1 MSAGSTPHP
10 HPPPQAGEGKGGG
23 AMLTLP
29 QLRDLLDD
37 PAAASRFSP
46 FGAEPF
52 LLFDTASE
60 GFPSSDAVRIARWL
74 LELPCPSIGIK
85 SSGIDNATV
94 KACDVLVEQAA
105 DAAGMIERIRRH
117 PMAAS
122 VFVQVLRATEGMPV
136 PQALVVESL
145 AYATLQGGPE
155 FRRWLAERP
164 AEQPPPQD
172 DGRAIVVDRKDDV
185 LSIELNR
192 PSNRNAISIE
202 MRDALNEALQLAL
215 VDDSIKKIIVSGR
228 GKCFSVGGDLAEFG
242 TLPDPV
248 SAHVIRRLTMPGRFV
263 AACAERAEF
272 RVHGACVGSGVELP
286 AFAKRVIAA
295 PDSYFHLPE
304 LEFGLL
310 PGGGGCVSIPR
321 RIGRQRSTWM
331 VLSGKRIRAQ
341 TALDWG
347 LIDEVA

>member
-1 MSAGSTPHP
+1 MSAEPTS
-10 HPPPQAGEGKGGG
+10 
-23 AMLTLP
+23 LP
-29 QLRDLLDD
+29 QLREWLDD

-52 LLFDTASE
+52 LLFDTASG

-74 LELPCPSIGIK
+74 LELPCPSIGIA
-85 SSGIDNATV
+85 STGIDNATV
-94 KACDVLVEQAA
+94 KACDVLVERAA

-117 PMAAS
+117 PMAAA

-136 PQALVVESL
+136 PQALVAESL

-155 FRRWLAERP
+155 FRRWLEERP
-164 AEQPPPQD
+164 LPRPPPRV
-172 DGRAIVVDRKDDV
+172 GEGEGGGPAVIVDRNSDV
-185 LSIELNR
+185 LTIELNR

-215 VDDSIKKIIVSGR
+215 VDASVSKIAVSGR

-321 RIGRQRSTWM
+321 RIGRQRTAWM
-331 VLSGKRIRAQ
+331 VLSGKRINAR
-341 TALDWG
+341 TALDWS
-347 LIDEVA
+347 LVDEIA